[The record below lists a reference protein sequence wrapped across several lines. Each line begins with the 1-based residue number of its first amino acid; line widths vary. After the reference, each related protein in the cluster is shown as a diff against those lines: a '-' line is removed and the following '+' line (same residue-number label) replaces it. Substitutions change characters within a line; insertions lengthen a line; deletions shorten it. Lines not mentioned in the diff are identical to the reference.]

1 MTDLRIAV
9 AGTGFIGRIHLD
21 TLARVDGLRLSAII
35 DPAPDAAD
43 IAASRGVPHFPDT
56 DGIAAH
62 ADAVVVAAP
71 NEVHVPLGT
80 HLLGEGLPVLM
91 EKPVAPTVA
100 DGLALAEAAERAGLP
115 LLIGHHRRH
124 NPIIRA
130 AKAAIDA
137 GGIGEI
143 VTATIMSTLSKPDPY
158 FDVPWRVAAGS
169 GGPMMINVSHE
180 VDLLRHFF
188 GEIAEVTARL
198 SNRRRGN
205 PVEDV
210 AALICVLAS
219 GAAATITATDAAAGP
234 WAWDMTS
241 GENPARFPAHDTIAH
256 AYAGTKAALS
266 LPDLSLWRHPGA
278 RDWTTRMNATRLP
291 APEEDGY
298 VRQFSHFRDLIL
310 GRDDKPVCGCRDA
323 LGTMAV
329 IEAAFRSN
337 ETGRPEVP
345 APVGTIP

>member
-9 AGTGFIGRIHLD
+9 AGAGFIGRVHAE
-21 TLARVDGLRLSAII
+21 TLERVDGLRLSAIV
-35 DPAPDAAD
+35 DPSPAAAE
-43 IAASRGVPHFPDT
+43 IAETRGVPHLPDPA
-56 DGIAAH
+56 DIAAH

-71 NEVHVPLGT
+71 NEIHVPLGT
-80 HLLGEGLPVLM
+80 RILGEGLPVLM

-100 DGLALAEAAERAGLP
+100 EGLALAEAAERAGLP

-130 AKAAIDA
+130 AKAAVDA
-137 GGIGEI
+137 GEIGEI
-143 VTATIMSTLSKPDPY
+143 VTATVMSTLSKPDPY
-158 FDVPWRVAAGS
+158 FDVPWRVAPGS
-169 GGPMMINVSHE
+169 GGPVMINVSHE
-180 VDLLRHFF
+180 IDLLRHFF
-188 GEIAEVTARL
+188 GEISEVTARL

-210 AALICVLAS
+210 AAVICVFAS
-219 GAAATITATDAAAGP
+219 GGVATVTATDAAAGP

-266 LPDLSLWRHPGA
+266 LPDLSLWRHPGP
-278 RDWTTRMNATRLP
+278 RDWTTEMTVTRLP
-291 APEEDGY
+291 VTEEDSY
-298 VRQFSHFRDLIL
+298 VGQLAHFRDLIL
-310 GRDDKPVCGCRDA
+310 GLADRPVCACRDA

-329 IEAAFRSN
+329 LEAAFRSQ
-337 ETGRPEVP
+337 ETGRPEAP
-345 APVGTIP
+345 TPVGEAR